1 MLTLALTL
9 IGAAAAP
16 AAASCKVLVVAKA
29 ANEPVYSDD
38 TVAASCPAVQPASL
52 LRYDGR
58 RKLVL
63 ARGDLL
69 PGAELGIAYL
79 PLRPAV
85 AAGDEVTLTASIG
98 RAVVSRS
105 AKALQ
110 TARPGQRF
118 FVRTADGTIFVAP
131 ALRRAEITAGHRP

>member
-1 MLTLALTL
+1 MLMLALTL
-9 IGAAAAP
+9 IGAAAVP
-16 AAASCKVLVVAKA
+16 AAAPCKVLIVAKA
-29 ANEPVYSDD
+29 ANEPVYADD
-38 TVAASCPAVQPASL
+38 TVPAACPAQQPGSI

-58 RKLVL
+58 RNLVL
-63 ARGDLL
+63 ARADLL

-79 PLRPAV
+79 PRRPAV
-85 AAGDEVTLTASIG
+85 AAGDSVTITASIG

-105 AKALQ
+105 ARALQ

-131 ALRRAEITAGHRP
+131 ALRPAGPSAGDRP

>member
-9 IGAAAAP
+9 IGAAAVP
-16 AAASCKVLVVAKA
+16 AAAPCKVLVVAKA

-38 TVAASCPAVQPASL
+38 TVPGTCPARQPASL

-58 RKLVL
+58 RNLVL
-63 ARGDLL
+63 ARADLL

-79 PLRPAV
+79 PPRPAV
-85 AAGDEVTLTASIG
+85 AAGDSVMLTASIG

-105 AKALQ
+105 ARAMQ
-110 TARPGQRF
+110 TVRPGQRF
-118 FVRTADGTIFVAP
+118 FVRTEDGTIFVAP
-131 ALRRAEITAGHRP
+131 PLRPAAPATGDCP